1 MGSAC
6 TKSEAQASTIF
17 PRFVVGHDYQELE
30 GQYTG
35 EGVKKTIAWKA
46 TITEDELKAR
56 REEFWRSRTSGRRQV
71 WLALREAAETD
82 AETARLLLQIA
93 EIFTEKETMTVCFDT
108 NGLRYELPVFV
119 LNDPVTYFNGPAP
132 KKKKP
137 KLREE
142 EVEVSTNQ
150 VKLRLMPQQ
159 QDISIRVMNTSTVA
173 ELKVA
178 YTEARKGEGGQAR
191 LFFGGRELKD
201 EATLQE
207 YAIQSGFV
215 VQVFQRK

>member
-6 TKSEAQASTIF
+6 TKSEAQPSTIF

-35 EGVKKTIAWKA
+35 EGVKKTTAWKA
-46 TITEDELKAR
+46 TISEDELKAK

-93 EIFTEKETMTVCFDT
+93 EIFTEKDSMTVCFDT

-119 LNDPVTYFNGPAP
+119 INDPVTYFNGPAP
-132 KKKKP
+132 KKKKV
-137 KLREE
+137 KLRDE
-142 EVEVSTNQ
+142 EVEVSATQ

-159 QDISIRVMNTSTVA
+159 QDIPIRILNTCTVA
-173 ELKVA
+173 ELKSLYA
-178 YTEARKGEGGQAR
+178 QARKGEGGQAR
-191 LFFGGRELKD
+191 LFFGGKELKD
-201 EATLQE
+201 EMTLQGC
-207 YAIQSGFV
+207 AIQSDFV
-215 VQVFQRK
+215 IQVFQRK